1 MAVMTHSD
9 AADAVVGRPVLFF
22 WLFLIATANKMWA
35 LAVASVNDQGWAN
48 AAFNLFGISA
58 ILWLALAAG
67 LALLRSAAPAP
78 LRRMDHAV
86 AALTI
91 GAALLP
97 IYSASGIA
105 LTLVAAYA
113 ILTGRQGSELRR
125 AAIIFLAMTS
135 TLMWGPLILGFF
147 NGPILGIDAW
157 LVSHLAGAQQA
168 GNQLHFI
175 GSADAF
181 VIAPGCSSFHGMS
194 LALVFW
200 ATVNQWFRVRFDW
213 QSLVW
218 VAAAL
223 AATIAINVL
232 RIGAIARFPDHF
244 DAIHTGWGAEVAA
257 WTTLLLVVGICLYG
271 ARRDVFADR

>member
-1 MAVMTHSD
+1 MTRSV
-9 AADAVVGRPVLFF
+9 AGGTAIGRPALFF
-22 WLFLIATANKMWA
+22 WLFLIATSNKMLA
-35 LAVASVNDQGWAN
+35 LVEASIADQGWAH
-48 AAFNLFGISA
+48 ATFNLFGISA

-67 LALLRSAAPAP
+67 LARLRSAQPEQLYP
-78 LRRMDHAV
+78 TDFAV

-91 GAALLP
+91 AAAILP

-105 LTLVAAYA
+105 LTLAAGYA
-113 ILTGRQGSELRR
+113 IVTSLPGSELRR

-135 TLMWGPLILGFF
+135 SLMWGPLILGFF
-147 NGPILGIDAW
+147 NGPILGVDAW
-157 LVSHLAGAQQA
+157 LVSHFAGARQA
-168 GNQLHFI
+168 GNQLDFI
-175 GSADAF
+175 GSTNAF

-200 ATVNQWFRVRFDW
+200 ATINQWFRVRFAW

-218 VAAAL
+218 ILAAL
-223 AATIAINVL
+223 AATVTVNVL

-244 DAIHTGWGAEVAA
+244 DAIHTGWGAQLAA